1 MDNILDKF
9 KLSKKDRDTFKKTF
23 FDNLEKQLDTIFDAS
38 ETVFKD
44 LPYTVLESMSQE
56 DASNFVQSVVKEA
69 TAMMTKSS
77 DVMKENLDKVLKDED
92 KMTELREKFA
102 ANFKSDAE
110 IKFPD
115 EVATPHAPLGAGK
128 DMEETKNE

>member
-115 EVATPHAPLGAGK
+115 EVNTPHVPLGAGK